1 MASKV
6 PPVLAAL
13 KSDFEKYPEPV
24 LERFERSAK
33 RMPSAL
39 TDDQLLFWAKMGITI
54 ADQTV
59 RSWEAASHFYQVSP
73 AVLASMPYSYFEKW
87 MECGSKLCEESP
99 TLASAYFEASPGAMG
114 KLRSRHIESWAGLG
128 DSLYKGTWKSSTL
141 ACKFFAHSPAL
152 LDTLSFQEL
161 ERFAGFLDALSH
173 RSYDLASECLA
184 LGEQIFPLV
193 GEDKDAFLSLAST
206 LVDTGWR
213 EVKSFFEAGSKAL
226 PRIEPDQRLRF
237 MKLAENLVQN
247 GGTNIPGTMLEI
259 SQALSELEEENH
271 SIVLGLSENLLDEE
285 ALAMPEFIK
294 SAPNA
299 LEKLTISQ
307 LGRWYEEG
315 VNTLKQNRDGGLAY
329 FRIESSHSE
338 EVIEALSSGIEFDR
352 VKPVMEMYC
361 RGLAGAEI
369 KLAQTGDLVEKN
381 IGWVSN
387 ESPTTEGSTVYV
399 PTAVDRYTSKEENF
413 SWFKVVST
421 HQVAHLEFGSFGFE
435 FETKSTLFD
444 DLRPRLEEIRTESAS
459 KKLEE
464 QVEAALHQPEGSELE
479 EIGTAES
486 EEIDTDAEETSQGLE
501 RAWLTDM
508 QRYFDLFEDRKL
520 ALDIFTVVEDGR
532 LDSRVKIEYPG
543 IKSSYTKV
551 QSDSHENR
559 VDIKELPARE
569 ALVEFM
575 VRLSL
580 QQYEGV
586 EAPIRYVDE
595 ARRIAVLA
603 KRVLVPEATVEDVS
617 EASLRIYAIIAG
629 IPNEEI
635 PPEDWDDMDFED
647 EDEDEYEDPDEME
660 QLLQQIGMGM
670 EMELRPEGEE
680 EYESIEDVDFRGD
693 FKPELAQLMTELRMQ
708 QQDQMTDA
716 EGEPLTQEQLQE
728 LLENSAEL
736 DLQAVQGEIQESSG
750 MFADNI
756 MKEAGADM
764 PQSPENSQGPF
775 VHVDEEGGEL
785 ESAEPETF
793 VYDEWDFRAD
803 DYKPRWCVVKQK
815 MMQEGDPTY
824 FGATLNEYGTLVTR
838 IRRQFEMMVPEMM
851 RKERKLMDGED
862 IDIDDVIENMVDI
875 KTGASPDEK
884 FYWRRNK
891 VQRDVAVAFLLD
903 TSAST
908 AEAIDEGKKNQ
919 DDWDAP
925 DDPVEYM
932 VWLRT
937 RRGEQMRRSYK
948 RIIDMEKE
956 SMVLLINALEAIG
969 DTYGIYGFS
978 GYGREN
984 VEYYTVKDLQ
994 ENFSDRVKKRIDRI
1008 APLHA
1013 TRMGPAIRHT
1023 AYKLEQT
1030 DARTKILFMISDGRP
1045 QDRGYSREGVEK
1057 EYAVHDTK
1065 MAFDEAKK
1073 KGINSFCLT
1082 VDKNGHDY
1090 LKTMCS
1096 DMGYEILDDIND
1108 LPERLLVLYRRLTM

>member
-1 MASKV
+1 MTDK
-6 PPVLAAL
+6 L
-13 KSDFEKYPEPV
+13 KV
-24 LERFERSAK
+24 LENLLPELEKFPAPVKDNFNKAIVEMPDALSDEQASDWLK
-33 RMPSAL
+33 R
-39 TDDQLLFWAKMGITI
+39 GIGI
-54 ADQTV
+54 AGQTV
-59 RSWEAASHFYQVSP
+59 RSWEAAAHFFQVSP
-73 AVLASMPYSYFEKW
+73 NVISSMPYSYFVRW
-87 MECGSKLCEESP
+87 MECGATLCEESP
-99 TLASAYFEASPGAMG
+99 TLAAAYFEASPATMS

-128 DSLYKGTWKSSTL
+128 DGLYKGTWKSSTL
-141 ACKFFAHSPAL
+141 ACRFFAESSTL
-152 LDTLSFQEL
+152 LESLSFQQL
-161 ERFAGFLDALSH
+161 ENFANFLDALSH
-173 RSYDLASECLA
+173 RSYDLSSECLT

-193 GEDKDAFLSLAST
+193 GDDKDAFLSLATT

-213 EVKSFFEAGSKAL
+213 EVKSFFEAGAKAL
-226 PRIEPDQRLRF
+226 PKIHPEERMRF
-237 MKLAENLVQN
+237 LKLAESLVNN
-247 GGTNIPGTMLEI
+247 GGTNIPGTMLDI
-259 SQALSELEEENH
+259 SQSLSLLEEDH
-271 SIVLGLSENLLDEE
+271 HHIVLGFAETLLDEE
-285 ALAMPEFIK
+285 PLAMPEFIK
-294 SAPNA
+294 SAPIV
-299 LEKLTISQ
+299 LEKLTILQ
-307 LGRWYEEG
+307 LGRWYQEG
-315 VNTLKQNRDGGLAY
+315 VNTLSQNKDGGLA
-329 FRIESSHSE
+329 FFKIESSHSE
-338 EVIEALSSGIEFDR
+338 AVIETLSSGIELDR
-352 VKPVMEMYC
+352 IKPVMEMYC
-361 RGLAGAEI
+361 RALAGAEV
-369 KLAQTGDLVEKN
+369 KLSPTDALVEKN

-387 ESPTTEGSTVYV
+387 ESPTTEGSTVFV
-399 PTAVDRYTSKEENF
+399 PTLVDRYGTKEENYA
-413 SWFKVVST
+413 WFKVVST
-421 HQVAHLEFGSFGFE
+421 HQVAHLEFGSFIFE
-435 FETKSTLFD
+435 FERPSGLFENLRLDLEARRIETLRENQNNGPAFGED
-444 DLRPRLEEIRTESAS
+444 VADSDSPGNELSES
-459 KKLEE
+459 
-464 QVEAALHQPEGSELE
+464 H
-479 EIGTAES
+479 T
-486 EEIDTDAEETSQGLE
+486 GLE

-508 QRYFDLFEDRKL
+508 QRFFDLFEDRKL
-520 ALDIFTVVEDGR
+520 SLDIFTVVEDGR
-532 LDSRVKIEYPG
+532 LDARVKNEYPG
-543 IKSSYTKV
+543 IKSSYTQV

-559 VDIKELPARE
+559 PDIKELPARE
-569 ALVEFM
+569 AMVEFM

-586 EAPIRYVDE
+586 LAPSKYNKEASQVAQI
-595 ARRIAVLA
+595 AR
-603 KRVLVPEATVEDVS
+603 RVLVPDATVEDTA
-617 EASLRIYAIIAG
+617 EATLRIYAIISA

-635 PPEDWDDMDFED
+635 PPDDWSDMDFDEEDD
-647 EDEDEYEDPDEME
+647 EDYVDPEDME
-660 QLLQQIGMGM
+660 NLLQQIGMGM

-680 EYESIEDVDFRGD
+680 EYESIQEVEYRGD

-708 QQDQMTDA
+708 QQDEMGQA
-716 EGEPLTQEQLQE
+716 QGEPLTQEQLQE

-736 DLQAVQGEIQESSG
+736 DLQATQGEIQESSG

-756 MKEAGADM
+756 MKEAGANM
-764 PQSPENSQGPF
+764 PQSPDDSQGPF

-785 ESAEPETF
+785 EPPEPETF
-793 VYDEWDFRAD
+793 VYDEWDFRAE
-803 DYKPRWCVVKQK
+803 DYKPRWCVVRQK
-815 MMQEGDPTY
+815 MMQEGEPAY
-824 FGATLNEYGTLVTR
+824 FGATLNEYSTLVTR
-838 IRRQFEMMVPEMM
+838 IRRQFEMMVPEMF
-851 RKERKLMDGED
+851 RKERKLIDGED

-875 KTGASPDEK
+875 KTGSSPDEK

-908 AEAIDEGKKNQ
+908 AEAIDEGKNKQ

-984 VEYYTVKDLQ
+984 VEFYTIKDLH
-994 ENFSDRVKKRIDRI
+994 ENFSEKVKRRIDRI

-1013 TRMGPAIRHT
+1013 TRMGPAIRHAT
-1023 AYKLEQT
+1023 YKLDNT
-1030 DARTKILFMISDGRP
+1030 DARTKILFLISDGRP

-1065 MAFDEAKK
+1065 KALDEAKM

>member
-1 MASKV
+1 MTDK
-6 PPVLAAL
+6 L
-13 KSDFEKYPEPV
+13 KV
-24 LERFERSAK
+24 LENLLPELEKFPAPVKDNFNKAIVEMPDALSDEQVSDWLK
-33 RMPSAL
+33 R
-39 TDDQLLFWAKMGITI
+39 GIDI
-54 ADQTV
+54 AGQTV
-59 RSWEAASHFYQVSP
+59 RSWEAAAHFFQVSP
-73 AVLASMPYSYFEKW
+73 NVISSMPYSYFVRW
-87 MECGSKLCEESP
+87 MECGATLCEESP
-99 TLASAYFEASPGAMG
+99 TLAAAYFEASPATMS

-128 DSLYKGTWKSSTL
+128 DGLYKGTWKSSTL
-141 ACKFFAHSPAL
+141 ACRFFAESSTL
-152 LDTLSFQEL
+152 LESLSFQQL
-161 ERFAGFLDALSH
+161 ENFANFLDALSH
-173 RSYDLASECLA
+173 RSYDLSSECLT

-193 GEDKDAFLSLAST
+193 GDDKDAFLSLATT

-213 EVKSFFEAGSKAL
+213 EVKSFFEAGAKAL
-226 PRIEPDQRLRF
+226 PKIHPEERMRF
-237 MKLAENLVQN
+237 LKLAESLVNN
-247 GGTNIPGTMLEI
+247 GGTNIPGTMLDI
-259 SQALSELEEENH
+259 SQSLSLLEEDH
-271 SIVLGLSENLLDEE
+271 HYIVLGFAETLLDEE
-285 ALAMPEFIK
+285 PLAMPEFIK
-294 SAPNA
+294 SAPIV
-299 LEKLTISQ
+299 LEKLTILQ
-307 LGRWYEEG
+307 LGRWYQEG
-315 VNTLKQNRDGGLAY
+315 VNTLSQNKDGGLA
-329 FRIESSHSE
+329 FFKIESSHSE
-338 EVIEALSSGIEFDR
+338 AVIETLSSGIELDR
-352 VKPVMEMYC
+352 IKPVMEMYC
-361 RGLAGAEI
+361 RALAGAEV
-369 KLAQTGDLVEKN
+369 KLSPTDALVEKN

-387 ESPTTEGSTVYV
+387 ESPTTEGSTVFV
-399 PTAVDRYTSKEENF
+399 PTLVDRYGTKEENYA
-413 SWFKVVST
+413 WFKVVST
-421 HQVAHLEFGSFGFE
+421 HQVAHLEFGSFIFE
-435 FETKSTLFD
+435 FERPSGLFENLRLDLEARRIETLRENQNNGPAFGED
-444 DLRPRLEEIRTESAS
+444 VADSDSPGNELSES
-459 KKLEE
+459 
-464 QVEAALHQPEGSELE
+464 H
-479 EIGTAES
+479 T
-486 EEIDTDAEETSQGLE
+486 GLE

-508 QRYFDLFEDRKL
+508 QRFFDLFEDRKL
-520 ALDIFTVVEDGR
+520 SLDIFSVVEDGS
-532 LDSRVKIEYPG
+532 LDARVKNEYPG
-543 IKSSYTKV
+543 IKSSYTQV

-559 VDIKELPARE
+559 PDIKELPARE
-569 ALVEFM
+569 AMVEFM

-586 EAPIRYVDE
+586 LAPSKYNKEASQVAQI
-595 ARRIAVLA
+595 AR
-603 KRVLVPEATVEDVS
+603 RVLVPDATVEDTA
-617 EASLRIYAIIAG
+617 EATLRIYAIISA

-635 PPEDWDDMDFED
+635 PPDDWSDMDFDEEDD
-647 EDEDEYEDPDEME
+647 EDYVDPEDME
-660 QLLQQIGMGM
+660 NLLQQIGMGM

-680 EYESIEDVDFRGD
+680 EYESIQEVEYRGD

-708 QQDQMTDA
+708 QQDEMGQA
-716 EGEPLTQEQLQE
+716 QGEPLTQEQLQE

-736 DLQAVQGEIQESSG
+736 DLQATQGEIQESSG

-756 MKEAGADM
+756 MKEAGANM
-764 PQSPENSQGPF
+764 PQSPDDSQGPF

-785 ESAEPETF
+785 EPPEPETF
-793 VYDEWDFRAD
+793 VYDEWDFRAE
-803 DYKPRWCVVKQK
+803 DYKPRWCVVRQK
-815 MMQEGDPTY
+815 MMQEGDTAY
-824 FGATLNEYGTLVTR
+824 FGATLNEYSTLVTR
-838 IRRQFEMMVPEMM
+838 IRRQFEMMVPEMF
-851 RKERKLMDGED
+851 RKERKLIDGED

-875 KTGASPDEK
+875 KTGSSPDEK

-908 AEAIDEGKKNQ
+908 AEAIDEGKNKQ

-984 VEYYTVKDLQ
+984 VEFYTIKDLH
-994 ENFSDRVKKRIDRI
+994 ENFSEKVKRRIDRI

-1013 TRMGPAIRHT
+1013 TRMGPAIRHAT
-1023 AYKLEQT
+1023 YKLDNT
-1030 DARTKILFMISDGRP
+1030 DARTKILFLISDGRP

-1065 MAFDEAKK
+1065 KALDEAKM